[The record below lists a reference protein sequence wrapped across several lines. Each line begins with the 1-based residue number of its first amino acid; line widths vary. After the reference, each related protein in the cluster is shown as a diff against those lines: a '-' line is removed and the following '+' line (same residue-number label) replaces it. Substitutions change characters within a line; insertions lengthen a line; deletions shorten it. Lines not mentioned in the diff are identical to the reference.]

1 MRSDAVLAER
11 VAAGDETAFDV
22 LYERHRPVV
31 LAVCMGVLGT
41 AHDAEDATQET
52 FTALSIALRNNI
64 PAELRPWLIRVA
76 RNASIDT
83 TRRRKH
89 RLLTLDGELPEI
101 PARPTTGKAEF
112 AVVMDGIR
120 ELPEQQRTAL
130 LMRELGGHSYGEIGD
145 FMELDEDAVRGLI
158 ARARVGLRTYREATE
173 LPCATARAC
182 IETEPDGR
190 RYDKTIRRHLRGC
203 TSCRSYRTSLRGD
216 AKALRA
222 ALPLQAGAFSGT
234 SGGLATGALS
244 ASKAALVGAGM
255 TQLAATCAASV
266 CAVGTVGG
274 LVLIAPVHH
283 LLTDHFA
290 KPTVA
295 VVAKPHRHHHVS
307 HAAPAVHK
315 PAVVPVSG
323 YVAPYQPVVAP
334 TEKRSGS
341 TSAASHDR
349 SRKHPG
355 SSGSSGTHHAN
366 KGKGFVHHTPPPS
379 TGVHQSA
386 TPSPPTSAPTQ
397 PVSTAAAGTGTQTIS
412 TSTTAST
419 GGSSGTGNS
428 YGNGGNTG
436 TTSTTSTTSPSGAG
450 GGTSATT
457 NAGPGTTTRPVA
469 QSPITPVTN
478 TVDNVVH
485 SVTAGLAAQS
495 PSGSDQTTTSASTP
509 LGLNRR
515 RAPSTSNWPQ
525 HNTPV
530 SNSGWGQHG
539 APAANS
545 GSGQHGAPTANSG
558 SGQSATT
565 ATTATTPT
573 TATTSTTP
581 FWGQH
586 TYPTSTTGPGQH
598 STPLPTSLPGSHTTT
613 QPTTPSRNQY
623 SGSWRGAY

>member
-1 MRSDAVLAER
+1 MSAVTGGEPRVLAPSVRPPLAVPRRLLRMRSDAVLAER

-130 LMRELGGHSYGEIGD
+130 LMRELGGHSYVEIGD
-145 FMELDEDAVRGLI
+145 FMELEEDAVRGLI

-203 TSCRSYRTSLRGD
+203 ASCRSYRTALSGD

-222 ALPLQAGAFSGT
+222 ALPLQAGAFSTT
-234 SGGLATGALS
+234 STGLATGALS

-274 LVLIAPVHH
+274 MVLIAPVHN
-283 LLTDHFA
+283 LLGDHFA
-290 KPTVA
+290 KPPIA
-295 VVAKPHRHHHVS
+295 VVAKPHHHRAS
-307 HAAPAVHK
+307 HAAAVVHK
-315 PAVVPVSG
+315 PAVAPAASYVASYVPV
-323 YVAPYQPVVAP
+323 AAA
-334 TEKRSGS
+334 TEKSSSATGALTHRRSQKHSGV
-341 TSAASHDR
+341 
-349 SRKHPG
+349 SR
-355 SSGSSGTHHAN
+355 SSGTRTHN
-366 KGKGFVHHTPPPS
+366 GTGFDHRGAPS
-379 TGVHQSA
+379 GAGSHQSA
-386 TPSPPTSAPTQ
+386 NPAPTSAPTQ
-397 PVSTAAAGTGTQTIS
+397 PVSTAGGAAGTQTTPTPTTPTATTPTATTPTATTPTATTPTTTTPTWGS
-412 TSTTAST
+412 SGGGNTYGGRTAGSPAGSGGTSTT
-419 GGSSGTGNS
+419 
-428 YGNGGNTG
+428 
-436 TTSTTSTTSPSGAG
+436 
-450 GGTSATT
+450 
-457 NAGPGTTTRPVA
+457 PVV
-469 QSPITPVTN
+469 QPPVTPVVQPPITPVTSA
-478 TVDNVVH
+478 T
-485 SVTAGLAAQS
+485 TQTPTQAPA
-495 PSGSDQTTTSASTP
+495 PSG
-509 LGLNRR
+509 
-515 RAPSTSNWPQ
+515 PSQGGNGPTSNWQQQGAPPANSGWNQ
-525 HNTPV
+525 QSAPNSGSGWGQQSAPD
-530 SNSGWGQHG
+530 SNPGWGQHG
-539 APAANS
+539 APTSNPGWGQQSAQASTS
-545 GSGQHGAPTANSG
+545 GSGQDS
-558 SGQSATT
+558 
-565 ATTATTPT
+565 
-573 TATTSTTP
+573 
-581 FWGQH
+581 
-586 TYPTSTTGPGQH
+586 
-598 STPLPTSLPGSHTTT
+598 
-613 QPTTPSRNQY
+613 
-623 SGSWRGAY
+623 SWRGSF